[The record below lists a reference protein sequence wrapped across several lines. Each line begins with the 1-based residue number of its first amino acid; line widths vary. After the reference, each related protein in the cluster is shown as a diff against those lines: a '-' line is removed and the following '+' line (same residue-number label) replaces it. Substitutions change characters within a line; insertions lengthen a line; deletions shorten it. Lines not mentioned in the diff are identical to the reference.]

1 MSAPVLTRSVTA
13 EEIAAAR
20 AKLAPRRRR
29 PRPKPAPQEAPASTR
44 RKRRPHTKA
53 APPLATVSCRLR
65 MRNLPGDEATT
76 WLDVVHRAAAHHGV
90 TSADVCSRRRH
101 RSTVAARH
109 EAWRILREAG
119 YSTPEIARVF
129 GVDHSSVQHGT
140 TKRAA

>member
-1 MSAPVLTRSVTA
+1 MSAPAVLTRAATA
-13 EEIAAAR
+13 KEIAAAR
-20 AKLAPRRRR
+20 AKIRRRR
-29 PRPKPAPQEAPASTR
+29 PKP
-44 RKRRPHTKA
+44 
-53 APPLATVSCRLR
+53 APPLATVSGRLR

-76 WLDVVHRAAAHHGV
+76 WLDVVHRAAARHGV

-140 TKRAA
+140 TKRDA